1 MVDKDGNPIK
11 VSDPNQADMCEI
23 IRSIIHLRTIGDKFI
38 DLSKKNGEGEKDFFT
53 KEMINCPGPVG

>member
-23 IRSIIHLRTIGDKFI
+23 IRSIIHLRTIGSKLI
-38 DLSKKNGEGEKDFFT
+38 DLSKENGKGSKDFFT